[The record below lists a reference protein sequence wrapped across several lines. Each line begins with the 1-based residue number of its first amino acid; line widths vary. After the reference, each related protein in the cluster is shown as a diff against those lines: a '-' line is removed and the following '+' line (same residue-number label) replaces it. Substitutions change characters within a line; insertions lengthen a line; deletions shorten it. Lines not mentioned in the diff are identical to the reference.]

1 MMRSLVAFKDAVLD
15 DDFMPGRNLSQEK
28 LEHALQNGDTVWI
41 DVVDAPEEEIRW
53 LEQQLG
59 LHPLVVADLLRE
71 DRRPALQVLTKYM
84 FLSLFQPEIRLNK
97 VRGMEIHCLIGAN
110 YFITIRPERATA
122 VDEAYNRVAQTVGP
136 WKTGPS
142 HFLYLTIQHVIDSYY
157 PQLDRISNQ
166 LNRQEEVLL
175 QNGINESSR
184 KPIYTIKQQLI
195 NLRQMVAPQREVL
208 SNAVGEERI
217 AANPEIRDLFRHL
230 YERLLRIYD
239 VVDTQRDLASNVLDM
254 IDSREANKLSE
265 TVGRLTILS
274 MIFLPLTFFTGLF
287 QLNFATTTDQLQ
299 LPISG
304 GAMFIGVMVLMI
316 ASVLFMGVYFR
327 RHGWL

>member
-1 MMRSLVAFKDAVLD
+1 
-15 DDFMPGRNLSQEK
+15 
-28 LEHALQNGDTVWI
+28 
-41 DVVDAPEEEIRW
+41 
-53 LEQQLG
+53 
-59 LHPLVVADLLRE
+59 
-71 DRRPALQVLTKYM
+71 
-84 FLSLFQPEIRLNK
+84 
-97 VRGMEIHCLIGAN
+97 
-110 YFITIRPERATA
+110 
-122 VDEAYNRVAQTVGP
+122 
-136 WKTGPS
+136 
-142 HFLYLTIQHVIDSYY
+142 
-157 PQLDRISNQ
+157 
-166 LNRQEEVLL
+166 
-175 QNGINESSR
+175 
-184 KPIYTIKQQLI
+184 
-195 NLRQMVAPQREVL
+195 MVAPQREVL